1 VTTQKTNVKYNKSKK
16 SKSAAKIPQKSQK
29 KGWLFLGIGLAGVAM
44 LSATAG
50 AMLALSLSSK
60 PLQQHKLSAQ
70 EASVFSGDRISSSSL
85 RLPELTRPVNILV
98 MGVSVLAS
106 DLPDAPDHTKNLSY
120 QPQMD
125 SVQGLS
131 DTMLLI
137 RFNPENQ
144 KLSVL
149 SIPRDTKVE
158 IENHGTQKINAAN
171 ILGGPAL
178 SAKVTSELLGNVAID
193 RYVRINV
200 MGVGK
205 LVDTL
210 GGLNV
215 YVPKDMKYT
224 DNTQHLYVDL
234 KQGQHHL
241 NGDQVMQ
248 LLRFRYDRLGDI
260 GRIQRQQMVMRALME
275 QFVNASILGSLPQL
289 LSLVQSHIDTNLNV
303 EELMALVNFAAQ
315 MDRAHLQMLVLPGD
329 YNGDGHKQVSYWLP
343 SGKGISKI
351 MSQHFDLENS
361 ADETT
366 NISSNSTRTR
376 IAIQDSTGNKQA
388 VQKMIQALSVAGYRN
403 VYIAERWNEPL
414 KVTRVIAES
423 GDKNKAQNVQQSI
436 GLGDLRVETTGN
448 LGSDVTIQI
457 GEDWLQKQPI
467 SP

>member
-1 VTTQKTNVKYNKSKK
+1 
-16 SKSAAKIPQKSQK
+16 
-29 KGWLFLGIGLAGVAM
+29 
-44 LSATAG
+44 
-50 AMLALSLSSK
+50 
-60 PLQQHKLSAQ
+60 
-70 EASVFSGDRISSSSL
+70 
-85 RLPELTRPVNILV
+85 
-98 MGVSVLAS
+98 
-106 DLPDAPDHTKNLSY
+106 
-120 QPQMD
+120 
-125 SVQGLS
+125 
-131 DTMLLI
+131 
-137 RFNPENQ
+137 
-144 KLSVL
+144 
-149 SIPRDTKVE
+149 
-158 IENHGTQKINAAN
+158 
-171 ILGGPAL
+171 
-178 SAKVTSELLGNVAID
+178 VAID

-210 GGLNV
+210 GGLNI

-224 DNTQHLYVDL
+224 DNTQHLYVNL

-315 MDRAHLQMLVLPGD
+315 MDRDHLQMLVLPGD

-343 SGKGISKI
+343 SQQRISKI
-351 MSQHFDLENS
+351 MSQYFDLENS
-361 ADETT
+361 TDETT
-366 NISSNSTRTR
+366 NISSNSPRTR

-388 VQKMIQALSVAGYRN
+388 VQNMIQTLSAAGYRN

-414 KVTRVIAES
+414 TVTRVIAES